1 MKRTKLGTRL
11 VVKRKIQSLEKLRV
25 VGVSGGRNLEKEA
38 FFSSRR
44 RKRERERLRFA
55 IVLEKLSLLFREL
68 KKFQHR
74 ESVVRKKKKE
84 KNGRERE

>member
-44 RKRERERLRFA
+44 RERLRFA

-74 ESVVRKKKKE
+74 ESVVRKKKE